1 MKLIA
6 ALQRICST
14 PRLTS
19 HSFRREHADQGE
31 AMSASEEQRAEWL
44 GSHFWDRLDRLEGR
58 HQRVQSQHEAVRRN
72 LERVT
77 PKEAD
82 ELRHAWRRYC
92 EVIAELEQT
101 TAEFEALR
109 TFTPE

>member
-14 PRLTS
+14 RRLRS
-19 HSFRREHADQGE
+19 HPFQRERAADRVR

-44 GSHFWDRLDRLEGR
+44 GSNFWDRLDRLEGR
-58 HQRVQSQHEAVRRN
+58 HQRVQSEHEAVRRN
-72 LERVT
+72 LDRVAET
-77 PKEAD
+77 D

-101 TAEFEALR
+101 TAEFESFR
-109 TFTPE
+109 TFTG

>member
-14 PRLTS
+14 RGLRSPP
-19 HSFRREHADQGE
+19 FQRERADRVK

-44 GSHFWDRLDRLEGR
+44 GSNFWDRLDRLEGR
-58 HQRVQSQHEAVRRN
+58 HQRVQSEHEAVRRN

-77 PKEAD
+77 PREAD

-101 TAEFEALR
+101 TAEFETFR
-109 TFTPE
+109 TFTG

>member
-14 PRLTS
+14 RRLRS
-19 HSFRREHADQGE
+19 PPFQRERADRVN

-44 GSHFWDRLDRLEGR
+44 GSNFWDRLDRLEGR
-58 HQRVQSQHEAVRRN
+58 HQRVQSEHEAVRRN

-77 PKEAD
+77 PREAD

-101 TAEFEALR
+101 TAEFETFR
-109 TFTPE
+109 TFTG

>member
-14 PRLTS
+14 GRLRS
-19 HSFRREHADQGE
+19 HPFQRERADRVN

-44 GSHFWDRLDRLEGR
+44 GSNFWDRLDRLEGR
-58 HQRVQSQHEAVRRN
+58 HQRVQSEHEAVRRN

-77 PKEAD
+77 PREAD

-101 TAEFEALR
+101 TAEFETFR
-109 TFTPE
+109 TFTG

>member
-6 ALQRICST
+6 ELQCSCST
-14 PRLTS
+14 PPLTS
-19 HSFRREHADQGE
+19 EPVPRTTHGRVST
-31 AMSASEEQRAEWL
+31 MSASEEQRAEWL
-44 GSHFWDRLDRLEGR
+44 GSTFWDRLDRLEGR
-58 HQRVQSQHEAVRRN
+58 HQRVQCEHEAVRRN

-77 PKEAD
+77 PREAD
-82 ELRHAWRRYC
+82 ELRYAWRRYC

-109 TFTPE
+109 TSAG

>member
-14 PRLTS
+14 RRLRS
-19 HSFRREHADQGE
+19 PPFQRERADRVK

-44 GSHFWDRLDRLEGR
+44 GSNFWDRLDRLEGR
-58 HQRVQSQHEAVRRN
+58 HQRVQSEHEAVRRN

-82 ELRHAWRRYC
+82 ELRYAWRRYC

-101 TAEFEALR
+101 TAEFEAFR
-109 TFTPE
+109 TFTE

>member
-14 PRLTS
+14 RRLRS
-19 HSFRREHADQGE
+19 PPFQRERADRVK

-44 GSHFWDRLDRLEGR
+44 GSNFWDRLDRLEGR
-58 HQRVQSQHEAVRRN
+58 HQRVQSEHEAVRRS

-77 PKEAD
+77 PREAD

>member
-14 PRLTS
+14 RGLRSPP
-19 HSFRREHADQGE
+19 FQRERADRVK

-44 GSHFWDRLDRLEGR
+44 GSNFWDRLDRLEGR
-58 HQRVQSQHEAVRRN
+58 HQRVQSEHEAVRRN
-72 LERVT
+72 LDRGAET
-77 PKEAD
+77 D
-82 ELRHAWRRYC
+82 EFRHAWRRYC

-101 TAEFEALR
+101 TAEFEAFR
-109 TFTPE
+109 TFEG